1 MKRVS
6 SHVSL
11 ASEAEINLD
20 LSRLIIDKPR
30 FALERKRS
38 FDEQSWSE
46 LSHRQ
51 NDGFD
56 SVLQSPAFPS
66 GGFDS
71 PFSVATHF
79 GGGPH
84 PLVNEAWEALRKSVV
99 YFRGQPV
106 GTIAALDHASEEVL
120 NYDQVKIKFC
130 ESRGIFFFLSILV
143 SVLWTDIALEINQ
156 YSRMCPLA

>member
-6 SHVSL
+6 SHVSI

-20 LSRLIIDKPR
+20 LSRLLIDKPR
-30 FALERKRS
+30 YTLERKRS

-46 LSHRQ
+46 LTHTHRP

-56 SVLQSPAFPS
+56 SVMQSPAFRT
-66 GGFDS
+66 GFDS
-71 PFSVATHF
+71 PFSMGTHF
-79 GGGPH
+79 GEPSGPH

-106 GTIAALDHASEEVL
+106 GTIAAVDHASEEVL
-120 NYDQVKIKFC
+120 NYDQVKPSFPYLNTVHPF
-130 ESRGIFFFLSILV
+130 SFLLDS
-143 SVLWTDIALEINQ
+143 DI
-156 YSRMCPLA
+156 

>member
-30 FALERKRS
+30 FTLERKRS

-66 GGFDS
+66 GVFDS
-71 PFSVATHF
+71 PFSVGTHF
-79 GGGPH
+79 GGPH

-99 YFRGQPV
+99 YFREQPV
-106 GTIAALDHASEEVL
+106 GTIAAVDHASEEVL
-120 NYDQVKIKFC
+120 NYDQVCQSGFTEHQKSV
-130 ESRGIFFFLSILV
+130 ETGNRGIFFSFLLF
-143 SVLWTDIALEINQ
+143 
-156 YSRMCPLA
+156 

>member
-6 SHVSL
+6 SHASI

-30 FALERKRS
+30 FTLERKRS

-66 GGFDS
+66 GFDS
-71 PFSVATHF
+71 PFSVGTHF
-79 GGGPH
+79 GGPH

-106 GTIAALDHASEEVL
+106 GTIAAVDHASEEVL
-120 NYDQVKIKFC
+120 NYDQAIIQFLLSKHIRILSFEHSEYCFFNRKQQGRPLLC
-130 ESRGIFFFLSILV
+130 NYYIYRG
-143 SVLWTDIALEINQ
+143 
-156 YSRMCPLA
+156 

>member
-1 MKRVS
+1 MKKVS

-20 LSRLIIDKPR
+20 LSRSIIDKPR
-30 FALERKRS
+30 FTLERKRS

-46 LSHRQ
+46 LSHRH
-51 NDGFD
+51 NDGLD

-66 GGFDS
+66 GFDS
-71 PFSVATHF
+71 PFSMGTHF
-79 GGGPH
+79 GGPH

-106 GTIAALDHASEEVL
+106 GTIAA
-120 NYDQVKIKFC
+120 
-130 ESRGIFFFLSILV
+130 
-143 SVLWTDIALEINQ
+143 
-156 YSRMCPLA
+156 